1 MRLAPLSL
9 LSLSLFT
16 SFTYAAEPPLL
27 KNYQE
32 PTRGFFLEH
41 GIINPEGKVS
51 IELQTGSDDFSNGGG
66 IRLGLPNAE
75 LIINSGLNGYDVNEA
90 LVKFGLPDLF
100 SSTGKDSS
108 INWAVIG
115 GLANIDN
122 ETIDQTN
129 IKLGAAITVTADAG
143 TFTFSPQVIHIN
155 GNRNGGRSDET
166 FFNAGLGAYVG
177 VVDTTSG
184 MFSLGIE
191 ANITTQDNT
200 DDQFAFG
207 ARWAYN
213 ERVNIDIVPI
223 ILQDQDLTGLPGLV
237 RLNVVF

>member
-1 MRLAPLSL
+1 MRLASLSL
-9 LSLSLFT
+9 VSLSLF
-16 SFTYAAEPPLL
+16 SSLSYAAEPPLL

-41 GIINPEGKVS
+41 GIVSSEGDAS
-51 IELQTGSDDFSNGGG
+51 IELQTGSDNLSNGGG

-75 LIINSGLNGYDVNEA
+75 LIINSGLSGYDINEA
-90 LVKFGLPDLF
+90 LIKYAMPKLNSGSDQ
-100 SSTGKDSS
+100 SSS
-108 INWAVIG
+108 INWAILA
-115 GLANIDN
+115 GLASIDN
-122 ETIDQTN
+122 DTFDQTN

-143 TFTFSPQVIHIN
+143 TFTFSPQVIYSD
-155 GNRNGGRSDET
+155 GDRSDET

-184 MFSLGIE
+184 KFSLGLE

-213 ERVNIDIVPI
+213 ERVNIDIIPVI
-223 ILQDQDLTGLPGLV
+223 IQNNDITGFPGLV
-237 RLNVVF
+237 RLNVNF

>member
-9 LSLSLFT
+9 LSLSLF
-16 SFTYAAEPPLL
+16 SSLAYADEPPLL

-41 GIINPEGKVS
+41 GSINPEGKVS

-100 SSTGKDSS
+100 SSSGEDSS
-108 INWAVIG
+108 VNWAIIG

-122 ETIDQTN
+122 DTFDQTN
-129 IKLGAAITVTADAG
+129 IKFGAAITVTADAG
-143 TFTFSPQVIHIN
+143 TFTFSPQIIYSN
-155 GNRNGGRSDET
+155 GDRSDET

-177 VVDTTSG
+177 VVDTSSG

-200 DDQFAFG
+200 DDQLAFG

-223 ILQDQDLTGLPGLV
+223 ILQDKDLTGLPGLV